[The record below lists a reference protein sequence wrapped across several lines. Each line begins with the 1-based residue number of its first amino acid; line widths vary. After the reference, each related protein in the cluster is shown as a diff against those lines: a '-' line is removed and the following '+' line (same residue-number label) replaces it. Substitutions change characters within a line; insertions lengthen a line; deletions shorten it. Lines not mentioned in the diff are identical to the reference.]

1 MDKDKK
7 SLNTYLTE
15 IGREKLL
22 SDEEERMLADR
33 IQAGDSKAIERLTAA
48 NLTYVVSLARQYE
61 GRGLA
66 VEDLVSE
73 GNIGML
79 KAATRFSA
87 AQGKRFVTFAA
98 PYIRE
103 AMEQAIEQQA
113 GLYRVPRNVADT
125 RAEKKRSHA
134 LSIDAPVGG
143 SHELS
148 LGHVLPDRNATV
160 PGDKLENDTLLFEL
174 KSLIDGLAPR
184 EQQVV
189 RAIYGL
195 DGEPKTM
202 MQVGVTMGL
211 KRERV
216 RQIRDKAIR
225 AICRMTK
232 NSELKDY
239 LKG

>member
-7 SLNTYLTE
+7 SLNAYLHE

-22 SDEEERMLADR
+22 SDEEERQLADR
-33 IQAGDSKAIERLTAA
+33 IQGGDSRAIDRLTSA
-48 NLTYVVSLARQYE
+48 NLTYVVSLAHQYE

-79 KAATRFSA
+79 RAATKFSS
-87 AQGKRFVTFAA
+87 AQDKRFVTFAA

-113 GLYRVPRNVADT
+113 GLYRVPRNVSDT
-125 RAEKKRSHA
+125 KLEKKRSHA

-148 LGHVLPDRNATV
+148 LGHVIPDQNATV
-160 PGDKLENDTLLFEL
+160 PGDKLENEALLFEL
-174 KSLIDGLAPR
+174 RSLVDALEER
-184 EQQVV
+184 DRQVV
-189 RAIYGL
+189 RSLYGL

-202 MQVGVTMGL
+202 MQVALIMGL

-232 NSELKDY
+232 NSELRDY
-239 LKG
+239 LRS